1 MWSDIT
7 ACALVDG
14 TGILVYSLCDSCA
27 STITI
32 RNGKYRSK
40 FCNLCEK
47 RTFALKYPAHAQ
59 KFPKTLYEVKTTAD
73 GKLVEEGESK
83 WKKMLPCVLTGRGAS
98 VTVALAPCCR
108 PSITISNEVLEYDFC
123 VDCQKRTTLAKFPK
137 PILRMS
143 ANHQSTSTEQNK

>member
-7 ACALVDG
+7 ACALVNG

-32 RNGKYRSK
+32 RNRKYRSK

-59 KFPKTLYEVKTTAD
+59 KYPITLYV
-73 GKLVEEGESK
+73 
-83 WKKMLPCVLTGRGAS
+83 LPCVLTGRGAS

-137 PILRMS
+137 PIPRIL
-143 ANHQSTSTEQNK
+143 ANHQSTSTEQNEL